1 MEHQLTWYKDCLT
14 KENSTR
20 DSSYGLPTPN
30 ENDVLCL
37 GRKVN
42 SVGNDRL
49 LTMASQ
55 HADWYNTGNSRE
67 RRILV
72 DLIMENIRKK
82 GGRFL
87 KPDENSGHHLQEV
100 SVDEARSKIGQ
111 LFRNLKKRARSTATT
126 SPTPKISEP
135 EDARIVSSVGDED
148 VLFGRMYEHA
158 GNERLRRNVEVMAA
172 EYNSSTRGRKKQIA
186 DSLVQDV
193 KSRGGRF
200 LKPMEDGRWA
210 EVSDKMAETKVSARF
225 RNFRRKTS
233 GEDPVVSSSS

>member
-1 MEHQLTWYKDCLT
+1 LYRLSTYGISQHALPISFSTEEVLLEHQLAWYKDCLQ
-14 KENSTR
+14 KENSSR
-20 DSSYGLPTPN
+20 DTSQSMPTPH

-49 LTMASQ
+49 LAMASQ

-87 KPDENSGHHLQEV
+87 RPDENYNHHWQEV

-111 LFRNLKKRARSTATT
+111 LFRT
-126 SPTPKISEP
+126 
-135 EDARIVSSVGDED
+135 
-148 VLFGRMYEHA
+148 
-158 GNERLRRNVEVMAA
+158 
-172 EYNSSTRGRKKQIA
+172 
-186 DSLVQDV
+186 
-193 KSRGGRF
+193 
-200 LKPMEDGRWA
+200 
-210 EVSDKMAETKVSARF
+210 
-225 RNFRRKTS
+225 RRKRK
-233 GEDPVVSSSS
+233 

>member
-1 MEHQLTWYKDCLT
+1 MP
-14 KENSTR
+14 SP
-20 DSSYGLPTPN
+20 S

-42 SVGNDRL
+42 NVGNDRL
-49 LTMASQ
+49 LAIAAQ

-67 RRILV
+67 RRVLV

-87 KPDENSGHHLQEV
+87 KPDESCSHHWQEV

-111 LFRNLKKRARSTATT
+111 LFRNLKKRARSSVTSSATATL
-126 SPTPKISEP
+126 SDAD
-135 EDARIVSSVGDED
+135 DARIVTTVGDED

-158 GNERLRRNVEVMAA
+158 GNERLRQHVEVISA
-172 EYNSSTRGRKKQIA
+172 EYNASNRGRKKQIA
-186 DSLVQDV
+186 DSLVQEV

-200 LKPMEDGRWA
+200 LKPIESGRWV
-210 EVSDKMAETKVSARF
+210 EVTDKMAETKVSARF

-233 GEDPVVSSSS
+233 GEEKMSS